1 MAHEPGL
8 GTARTYQPGEM
19 PLSTRPR
26 PACRDDIKL
35 FTRKRVASLPC
46 LAQFKTA
53 VPPERAR
60 VEEEVKTNERMEDL
74 SDTRDELDRVRRILA
89 RTQGDRDM
97 WRRLPEGCNKK
108 RGEEIGRNESG
119 TIVTV
124 KKKKAPHRQS
134 QMELLT
140 TRKISRTTKVQVP
153 TVFGRATIPDTSSG
167 MTATYATID
176 DTSTKELSSEVSLI
190 WGETVHLHNIR
201 SSVLANKDSD
211 KLQRTSSPQCYF
223 SERVSIQI
231 IIHWQRYTEE
241 FNVTRQHFIWHFF
254 SGRYTTL
261 YHVEPKGVLQHGH

>member
-1 MAHEPGL
+1 MTTVGAAAQKSWCRQLGASRECWTAQACVMRWSTGKFSESDMAHEPGL

-35 FTRKRVASLPC
+35 FTRKRVASLPR

-74 SDTRDELDRVRRILA
+74 SEWKT
-89 RTQGDRDM
+89 
-97 WRRLPEGCNKK
+97 C
-108 RGEEIGRNESG
+108 
-119 TIVTV
+119 
-124 KKKKAPHRQS
+124 
-134 QMELLT
+134 LT
-140 TRKISRTTKVQVP
+140 TRELIRTTKVQVP
-153 TVFGRATIPDTSSG
+153 TGFGRATIPVTSSG

-211 KLQRTSSPQCYF
+211 KLQRTWSPQCYF

-241 FNVTRQHFIWHFF
+241 FNVTRQHFI
-254 SGRYTTL
+254 
-261 YHVEPKGVLQHGH
+261 